1 MKLILRA
8 LDRVEQARDCQ
19 DVGQGA
25 FCVMTPMWKGV
36 LTPVDRIIS
45 GDQYVHATATL
56 LLPTNTPPRS
66 SSPAPLGALPPYPG
80 TDGPVINA
88 QRIVRVVNSG
98 KSVSNLPRFCHRHGT
113 KIVVQSAE
121 SRVLTIILLND

>member
-66 SSPAPLGALPPYPG
+66 SSPAPLGHFRRTLAPTAL
-80 TDGPVINA
+80 
-88 QRIVRVVNSG
+88 S
-98 KSVSNLPRFCHRHGT
+98 SMHRGL
-113 KIVVQSAE
+113 SAL
-121 SRVLTIILLND
+121 SILEKV